1 MLPLKLSKGWGEAPA
16 DKQER
21 YMKTLTLKLKE
32 DEMDAIDSMAG
43 KKGLTK
49 TALIKQALRVFQV
62 IDQRLERGEKLF
74 LESDKEDKA
83 ELLLL

>member
-1 MLPLKLSKGWGEAPA
+1 
-16 DKQER
+16 
-21 YMKTLTLKLKE
+21 MKTLTLKLKE